1 LRETGVFVEFNRDNQ
16 VTEAEASQEMVEE
29 IVNRRLAR
37 IASKVTTA
45 EIHIGHV
52 KESRTNNPELRC
64 SIEVRPENLNA
75 VAASAE
81 GVGVEAVIRSAC
93 DKVLHA
99 YDKVIGKQQAAR

>member
-1 LRETGVFVEFNRDNQ
+1 MFLDFNRDNQ
-16 VTEAEASQEMVEE
+16 VDEAEAPQARVEE
-29 IVNRRLAR
+29 IVNQRLSR
-37 IASKVTTA
+37 LKDRVTGA

-64 SIEVRPENLNA
+64 SIEVRPNNLGA

-81 GVGVEAVIRSAC
+81 GVGIDAVVRAAC

-99 YDKVIGKQQAAR
+99 YDKVVGKQGAR

>member
-1 LRETGVFVEFNRDNQ
+1 MFLDFNRDNQ
-16 VTEAEASQEMVEE
+16 VNEAEAPQEQVED
-29 IVNRRLAR
+29 IVNRRLSR
-37 IASKVTTA
+37 IADRVTRA

-64 SIEVRPENLNA
+64 SIEVRPDNLGA

-81 GVGVEAVIRSAC
+81 GVGIEAVVRSAC

-99 YDKVIGKQQAAR
+99 YDKVVGKQAASR